1 MKKYLLFIIG
11 LLLIPFAVN
20 AANANISLEASDT
33 SISNGDSVTV
43 DVDVSSS
50 SNLSYYEY
58 TLNYDESKLKL
69 VRGSDYIVDRAN
81 NNSTKKFTNSFK
93 FRALATGTAKV
104 TVQSYAVLDTKDNN
118 LDVNVDP
125 VTIRISNSSSSNNNS
140 GSTYLS
146 SLEIEGYSLSPKFSK
161 TTTNYSVDI
170 EDDISEVNV
179 LAETEDVDATLKG
192 NGKISVVSGTN
203 QIKLT
208 VTNDGEERTYTI
220 NVNLDDANPITV
232 TIDGKTYTVVKNSSE
247 LKVPEGFEE
256 KEITIEGQKVKALY
270 NEKLDITL
278 VGLRDEDGNVSL
290 YIYNESDNSYT
301 PYVELTFDSIS
312 FYPLSTE
319 EELPNYS
326 KYNITIND
334 VDIECYKLSSDSKF
348 AVIYGV
354 NTETG
359 EKGWYSYNEDEN
371 TLQKYNSEIDDY
383 YQDKIQNTQV
393 LIYILAGTTLLF
405 GIIVIILAVKLNQKK
420 SRKIKN

>member
-11 LLLIPFAVN
+11 LLLVPFAVN

-247 LKVPEGFEE
+247 LEVPEGFEE

-312 FYPLSTE
+312 FYPLSTD

-371 TLQKYNSEIDDY
+371 TLQKYNSEIYDY

>member
-43 DVDVSSS
+43 DVNVSSS

-58 TLNYDESKLKL
+58 TLDYDDSVLKL
-69 VRGSDYIVDRAN
+69 VRGNDYIVDRAN

-93 FRALATGTAKV
+93 FRALATGTSKI
-104 TVQSYAVLDTKDNN
+104 TVKSYAVLDTKDNN
-118 LDVNVDP
+118 LNVNVDP
-125 VTIRISNSSSSNNNS
+125 VTIKVSNSSSSNNNS

-179 LAETEDVDATLKG
+179 LAETEDADATLKG

-232 TIDGKTYTVVKNSSE
+232 TIDDKTYTVVKNSAE
-247 LKVPEGFEE
+247 LKAPKGFEE
-256 KEITIEGQKVKALY
+256 KEITIDGQKVKALY

-278 VGLRDEDGNVSL
+278 VGLKDEDGNIEL
-290 YIYNESDNSYT
+290 YIYNESNNSYT

-312 FYPLSTE
+312 FYPLSLE

-326 KYNITIND
+326 KYTVTIND

-348 AVIYGV
+348 AIIYGV

-420 SRKIKN
+420 SKKIKN

>member
-20 AANANISLEASDT
+20 ATNANISLEASDT

-247 LKVPEGFEE
+247 LEAPEGFEE

>member
-11 LLLIPFAVN
+11 LLLVPFAVN

-247 LKVPEGFEE
+247 LEVPEGFEE

-312 FYPLSTE
+312 FYPLSTD